1 MGKLEKIVSDKP
13 PAPTANAVIAHRKK
27 LEAVRDALRTGA
39 AELALKSAHGDTAA
53 QAALWAIP
61 AKQAGLQFEID
72 QNHAAHDQAMVHD
85 HDAEAAW
92 RKSLQLMDPDD
103 LIAGIGRDCC
113 PALCQPNAAGGCVIT
128 AGYPYAGA
136 QCGHPIREL
145 HAVFGR
151 GPTGER
157 KFLYAHNPRAAR
169 VFEAA
174 RLKLKVPT
182 R

>member
-1 MGKLEKIVSDKP
+1 MGKLEKIVPDTP
-13 PAPTANAVIAHRKK
+13 PAPTARAVLAHRKK
-27 LEAVRDALRTGA
+27 LEIERDALCAGA
-39 AELALKSAHGDTAA
+39 AELALRSAQGDADA
-53 QAALWAIP
+53 QATLAAIP
-61 AKQAGLQFEID
+61 AKQAGLNFEISL
-72 QNHAAHDQAMVHD
+72 NHAAHFLAAKQDS
-85 HDAEAAW
+85 DAESAW
-92 RKSLQLMDPDD
+92 RASLQLMNPED
-103 LIAGIGRDCC
+103 LIAGIGKDCC

-157 KFLYAHNPRAAR
+157 EFRYAHNPQAAR

-174 RLKLKVPT
+174 RAKLKVPL